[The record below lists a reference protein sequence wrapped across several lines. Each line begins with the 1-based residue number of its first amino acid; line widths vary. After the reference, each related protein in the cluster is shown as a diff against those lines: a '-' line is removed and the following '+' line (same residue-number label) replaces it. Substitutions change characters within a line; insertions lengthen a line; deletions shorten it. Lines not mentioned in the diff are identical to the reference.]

1 MYYDSSYILYA
12 IPIFILSIISQIWIK
27 SSYAKNSVKSP
38 GTNLTGKDAAE
49 IIKDRNKFPVEIIVQ
64 GPALS
69 DHFDPSKNI
78 VSISS
83 ESMKS
88 SIADIAVVAHEFGHV
103 DQKFSNSTL
112 FKLRNGLV
120 PVVNIG
126 SNLGLVLIILGI
138 SLNVLGLSQLGLI
151 LFSLT
156 TVFALIT
163 VPIERDAT
171 RKGLNFIKEYNLIT
185 DDNMSG
191 AKSVL
196 NAASMTYVAS
206 LFSSLMNLL
215 YYASRVRRR
224 D

>member
-1 MYYDSSYILYA
+1 MYFDSSYIIYA

-27 SSYAKNSVKSP
+27 SSYARNSVKFP
-38 GTNLTGKDAAE
+38 GNNMTGKEAAE
-49 IIKDRNKFPVEIIVQ
+49 IIKSRNNFPVEIIIQ

-69 DHFDPSKNI
+69 DHFDPSKNT
-78 VSISS
+78 VSIST
-83 ESMKS
+83 ESLKS
-88 SIADIAVVAHEFGHV
+88 SVADIAVVAHEFGHV
-103 DQKFSNSTL
+103 AQKFSNSLL
-112 FKLRNGLV
+112 FKFRNGLV

-126 SNLGLVLIILGI
+126 SNLGLILIAVGLTINILDLAQI
-138 SLNVLGLSQLGLI
+138 GLI

-156 TVFALIT
+156 TLFALIT

-171 RKGLNFIKEYNLIT
+171 KRGLNFIKEYNLI
-185 DDNMSG
+185 DSDNMSG

-206 LFSSLMNLL
+206 LLSSLMNLL
-215 YYASRVRRR
+215 YYASRVRKR

>member
-27 SSYAKNSVKSP
+27 SSYARNSAKLP

-69 DHFDPSKNI
+69 DHFDPSKNA
-78 VSISS
+78 VSIST

-126 SNLGLVLIILGI
+126 SNLGLILIILGLSI
-138 SLNVLGLSQLGLI
+138 NILGLSQLGVI

-171 RKGLNFIKEYNLIT
+171 KRGLKFIKEYNLV
-185 DDNMSG
+185 DADGMSG

-206 LFSSLMNLL
+206 LLSSIMNLL
-215 YYASRVRRR
+215 YYISRVRSR

>member
-1 MYYDSSYILYA
+1 MNFDSSYILYA
-12 IPIFILSIISQIWIK
+12 IPVFILSIVSQIWIK

-38 GTNLTGKDAAE
+38 GTNLTGKDVAE
-49 IIKDRNKFPVEIIVQ
+49 IIKEKNRFPVEILVQ

-78 VSISS
+78 VSIST

-88 SIADIAVVAHEFGHV
+88 SVADIAVVAHEFGHV
-103 DQKFSNSTL
+103 QQKFTNSSL

-138 SLNVLGLSQLGLI
+138 SLNVLGLSQFGLV

-171 RKGLNFIKEYNLIT
+171 RKGLNFIKEYKLV
-185 DDNMSG
+185 DQEGMAG

-206 LFSSLMNLL
+206 LLSSLINLL

>member
-27 SSYAKNSVKSP
+27 SSYTRNSAKLP

>member
-1 MYYDSSYILYA
+1 MNFDSSYILYA
-12 IPIFILSIISQIWIK
+12 IPVFILSIVSQIWIK

-49 IIKDRNKFPVEIIVQ
+49 IIKDKNKFPVEILVQ

-69 DHFDPSKNI
+69 DHFDPSKNT
-78 VSISS
+78 VSISM

-88 SIADIAVVAHEFGHV
+88 SVADIAVVAHEFGHV
-103 DQKFSNSTL
+103 QQKFTNSSL

-126 SNLGLVLIILGI
+126 SNLGLVLIMLGLGI
-138 SLNVLGLSQLGLI
+138 DMLGLSKIGLL

-171 RKGLNFIKEYNLIT
+171 RKGLNFIKEYKLV
-185 DDNMSG
+185 DQEGMAG

-206 LFSSLMNLL
+206 LLSSLMNLL

>member
-1 MYYDSSYILYA
+1 MNFDSSYILYA
-12 IPIFILSIISQIWIK
+12 IPVFILSIVSQIWIK

-49 IIKDRNKFPVEIIVQ
+49 IIKDKNKFPVEILVQ

-69 DHFDPSKNI
+69 DHFDPSKNT
-78 VSISS
+78 VSISM

-88 SIADIAVVAHEFGHV
+88 SVADIAVVAHEFGHV
-103 DQKFSNSTL
+103 QQKFTNSSL

-126 SNLGLVLIILGI
+126 SNLGLVLIMLGLGI
-138 SLNVLGLSQLGLI
+138 DMLGLSKIGLL

-171 RKGLNFIKEYNLIT
+171 RKGLNFIIEYKLV
-185 DDNMSG
+185 DQEGMAG

-206 LFSSLMNLL
+206 LLSSLMNLL

>member
-1 MYYDSSYILYA
+1 MYYDSSYILYT

-27 SSYAKNSVKSP
+27 SSYAKNSVKSA
-38 GTNLTGKDAAE
+38 GTNLTGKDVAE
-49 IIKDRNKFPVEIIVQ
+49 IIKDRNNFPVEIIVQ

-69 DHFDPSKNI
+69 DHFDPSKNK
-78 VSISS
+78 VSISM

-88 SIADIAVVAHEFGHV
+88 SVADIAVVAHEFGHV
-103 DQKFSNSTL
+103 QQKFTNSTL

-126 SNLGLVLIILGI
+126 SNLGLILIILGLSI
-138 SLNVLGLSQLGLI
+138 NILGLSQLGLI

-163 VPIERDAT
+163 IPIERDAT
-171 RKGLNFIKEYNLIT
+171 KRGLNFIREYHLI
-185 DDNMSG
+185 DQDGISG

-196 NAASMTYVAS
+196 NASSMTYVAS
-206 LFSSLMNLL
+206 LLSSIMNLL
-215 YYASRVRRR
+215 YYTSRVRSR